1 MNENDYGYRD
11 TSRVILHHLLRAS
24 GLTLR
29 AFAKKVGVSPSHLS
43 LVLSGRRGMSP
54 AMFGN
59 TVYVLTGR
67 EFFKNAY
74 LNTER

>member
-1 MNENDYGYRD
+1 MNDFGYRES
-11 TSRVILHHLLRAS
+11 SREFLKHLVRAS
-24 GLTLR
+24 GLSLR
-29 AFAKKVGVSPSHLS
+29 AFAKQAGVSPSHLS
-43 LVLSGRRGMSP
+43 LVLSGRRTMSP

-74 LNTER
+74 LKTKK

>member
-1 MNENDYGYRD
+1 MNENDYRE
-11 TSRVILHHLLRAS
+11 TSREFLNHLVHAS

-29 AFAKKVGVSPSHLS
+29 AFAKQAGVSPSHLS
-43 LVLSGRRGMSP
+43 LVLSGKRTMSP

-74 LNTER
+74 LKTVK